1 MYDPALEFS
10 DRLEETR
17 SGADEVSDFVH
28 NTSYAFPSAD
38 VLVPA
43 PMAVAILG
51 QLTLVATAADFK
63 LTQPRDGFRYVRYP
77 DSFRATIMQLV
88 NTGAL
93 SLNQSFANF
102 DEINKRCA
110 AVKPA
115 VNNIVQLLMGDERN
129 TARENERAIERHLPN
144 QIRSLSMTIKACLD
158 KSKETDE
165 TFRQLLELTME
176 IQESCTATQ
185 GRNKMKIDKANLRK
199 KILDEEK
206 RAVAEMKQL
215 SAEKAKEARDEFLKA
230 QKQYAKASRS
240 MPGSFKIVA
249 LGLTDSVVNTASE
262 LASVMTLGLV
272 NVGRTCL
279 SNINRTLNDV
289 SGIPNPPP
297 APPPEDLLDPAYQK
311 ASTLRELAEGL
322 VSLLTSGSGGG
333 PDWTTIKGSDG
344 LDGCTGI
351 RVSFEQAL
359 RDLGRAGK
367 HVGAATQEAIDFA
380 KQGIEFACSLGD
392 MVPTGQSD
400 QLSDLTNTL
409 SAWRD
414 QVVGFAAHAD
424 LKLKTPLIN
433 TNAFL
438 PPPEIGRPGS
448 SSAELAVRNA
458 QYRLTVSQAQL
469 NASRESSQ
477 AATEKLMEVTEKLGD
492 ILAQVAGI
500 NVQVVNWEE
509 IMSILMR
516 AINFLCQLK
525 MYLNNLVHFFDAVN
539 NLVSVTLQGATQQF
553 IQIVK
558 DAGAIEAS
566 GGGRQFGGVSLDAW
580 ARQAIYSHAL
590 SAAKIS
596 RLVEN
601 ISGMYVTL
609 YRGNVHPGVNML
621 LGMGSL
627 VGSGDQRAV
636 TKAGD
641 DIQRWANAASKRI
654 TELVV
659 ERMQINESDIR
670 RRVEELE
677 RSLGGILPPSPKLEK
692 IVDRAEA
699 EVVQEAAKEAETA
712 AAENPTRAR
721 ANDVVLGAL
730 GEEQSVDVD
739 TPSHLIASHR
749 IALRDHLRKRT
760 VYR

>member
-1 MYDPALEFS
+1 MYDPAFEFS
-10 DRLEETR
+10 DRIEETR
-17 SGADEVSDFVH
+17 SGADEISDFVH

-51 QLTLVATAADFK
+51 QLTLVATATDFK

-93 SLNQSFANF
+93 SLNKSFANF
-102 DEINKRCA
+102 DEIHKRCA
-110 AVKPA
+110 AIKPG
-115 VNNIVQLLMGDERN
+115 VNNIVQLLIGDERN

-144 QIRSLSMTIKACLD
+144 QIRSLSVTIKACLD
-158 KSKETDE
+158 KAKETDE

-176 IQESCTATQ
+176 IHESCTATQ
-185 GRNKMKIDKANLRK
+185 GRNKRKIDKANLRQ
-199 KILDEEK
+199 KILAEEK
-206 RAVAEMKQL
+206 RAVVEMKQL
-215 SAEKAKEARDEFLKA
+215 SAEKAKEARDEFLRA
-230 QKQYAKASRS
+230 RKQYEKASRS
-240 MPGSFKIVA
+240 MPGTFKIMA
-249 LGLTDSVVNTASE
+249 LGISDSVISTASE

-272 NVGRTCL
+272 NIGRTCM
-279 SNINRTLNDV
+279 SNINRTLNEV
-289 SGIPNPPP
+289 SGVPNPPP
-297 APPPEDLLDPAYQK
+297 GPPPEDVLDPAYQK

-322 VSLLTSGSGGG
+322 VSLLTSGTGGG
-333 PDWTTIKGSDG
+333 PDWSTIKGSDG

-392 MVPTGQSD
+392 MVPFGDTD
-400 QLSDLTNTL
+400 QLNDLASTL

-438 PPPEIGRPGS
+438 PPPEPSRMGT

-469 NASRESSQ
+469 NASRESSE
-477 AATEKLMEVTEKLGD
+477 AATAKLMEVTEKLGD

-500 NVQVVNWEE
+500 NVQVVNWGE
-509 IMSILMR
+509 IMSILER
-516 AINFLCQLK
+516 AIDFLCQLK

-558 DAGAIEAS
+558 DASAIEAP
-566 GGGRQFGGVSLDAW
+566 GGGRQPGGVSLDAW
-580 ARQAIYSHAL
+580 ARQVRTSPARPAQHNALFDSPPPPPPPPRPIRIRQAIYSHAL
-590 SAAKIS
+590 SAAKIG

-609 YRGNVHPGVNML
+609 YQGNVHPGVNML

-641 DIQRWANAASKRI
+641 DIQRWANAASQRI

-677 RSLGGILPPSPKLEK
+677 RSLGGILPPAPKLER
-692 IVDRAEA
+692 IVERAEA
-699 EVVQEAAKEAETA
+699 EVVKEAVKEAEVA
-712 AAENPTRAR
+712 AAENPVYKKRR
-721 ANDVVLGAL
+721 KANLM
-730 GEEQSVDVD
+730 
-739 TPSHLIASHR
+739 I
-749 IALRDHLRKRT
+749 
-760 VYR
+760 